1 MLPKMPSQLS
11 TDSIVAVLVTN
22 ITRWAQLLLTSAER
36 SWAGAMSMK
45 SIQSPENTQK
55 PMLGSTKRQIISRF
69 RKAIL
74 YASNL
79 VEILQDQST
88 TKATNQDVLE
98 AKAYL
103 ALLRGGSDFERNRW
117 ASCISNY
124 SFVRIV
130 YTTLS
135 SSTQTDVY
143 RDLLEGTIDPSIKY
157 AAYQEKLPRT
167 KAVQDI
173 AIENFPSTES
183 QSREEILTVDSEAFE
198 TSTEKA
204 AAQTEG
210 AGDLPT
216 TIEWRGRK
224 VNIEDAAISQ
234 ALGAAHVKE
243 DALAQVFSSESESR
257 SPRDLAAAYDDVIN
271 ARQDAADATK
281 TAIDELL
288 AEGVEQ
294 GDPRIQA
301 LQITRTAVNY
311 GVIEYRVGR
320 NRVLCGE
327 GDGLT
332 FEPLKSKQS
341 SKARKDGKERVTKD
355 EPNGRK
361 LARLRERMALYDS
374 ILQNLDAVKQL
385 PGVIADTAFVK
396 ELEAKRNYFR
406 ALKCL
411 AIGRSH
417 AVNGH
422 VNNALGLFSRAQQLG
437 QNVAAT
443 PSPSS
448 KVPKLDISGAQH
460 EALGS
465 HLAAITLRYR
475 ALADL
480 QNSTTASQKALQS
493 KQYAPPLLER
503 LHLNQYDDNVDLKNI
518 VNYPPKLQPI
528 PMKPLFFDLAWDY
541 IKYPGQAQ
549 EVQEKTAAPA
559 PVPATTEQVEEA
571 PKKRGWFGFGR

>member
-1 MLPKMPSQLS
+1 
-11 TDSIVAVLVTN
+11 
-22 ITRWAQLLLTSAER
+22 
-36 SWAGAMSMK
+36 MK

-55 PMLGSTKRQIISRF
+55 PMLGSTKRQIISRL
-69 RKAIL
+69 RKAVA

-79 VEILQDQST
+79 VEVLQDQST
-88 TKATNQDVLE
+88 TNATNQDILE

-103 ALLRGGSDFERNRW
+103 ALLRGGADFERNHW

-124 SFVRIV
+124 SFVRLV
-130 YTTLS
+130 YNTLS
-135 SSTQTDVY
+135 KSTQTDIY

-183 QSREEILTVDSEAFE
+183 QSREDILAADSEAFE
-198 TSTEKA
+198 TSAEKA

-210 AGDLPT
+210 VGDLPT
-216 TIEWRGRK
+216 TIEWRGRR
-224 VNIEDAAISQ
+224 VNIEDASISQ
-234 ALGAAHVKE
+234 ALGTARVKE
-243 DALAQVFSSESESR
+243 DALADVFSSKDESKTA
-257 SPRDLAAAYDDVIN
+257 RDLAAAYDDVIN

-281 TAIDELL
+281 TAIDELV
-288 AEGVEQ
+288 AEGVDQ

-301 LQITRTAVNY
+301 LQVTRTAVNY
-311 GVIEYRVGR
+311 AVIEYRVGR

-327 GDGLT
+327 GDGLV
-332 FEPLKSKQS
+332 FEPVKPKQNL
-341 SKARKDGKERVTKD
+341 KARKDGKERIAKD
-355 EPNGRK
+355 EPNGRR

-396 ELEAKRNYFR
+396 ELEAKRSYFR

-417 AVNGH
+417 TVNGH
-422 VNNALGLFSRAQQLG
+422 VTNALGLFSRAQDFG
-437 QNVAAT
+437 QHAASSS
-443 PSPSS
+443 SPTS
-448 KVPKLDISGAQH
+448 KVPMLEVSAVQQ
-460 EALGS
+460 EALNS
-465 HLAAITLRYR
+465 HLAGITLRYR

-480 QNSTTASQKALQS
+480 QNSTAASQQASQS
-493 KQYAPPLLER
+493 KQFAPPLLER
-503 LHLNQYDDNVDLKNI
+503 LHLNQYDDNIDLKNI
-518 VNYPPKLQPI
+518 VNYPPGLQPI

-541 IKYPGQAQ
+541 IQYPGQ
-549 EVQEKTAAPA
+549 VQEDHIRSATPSAI
-559 PVPATTEQVEEA
+559 PVKQEQVEEA

>member
-1 MLPKMPSQLS
+1 
-11 TDSIVAVLVTN
+11 
-22 ITRWAQLLLTSAER
+22 
-36 SWAGAMSMK
+36 
-45 SIQSPENTQK
+45 
-55 PMLGSTKRQIISRF
+55 MLGSTKRRIISRL
-69 RKAIL
+69 RKASG
-74 YASNL
+74 YAANL

-103 ALLRGGSDFERNRW
+103 ALLKGGSDFERNRW
-117 ASCISNY
+117 TSCISNY
-124 SFVRIV
+124 SFVRLV

-135 SSTQTDVY
+135 NSAQTDAY
-143 RDLLEGTIDPSIKY
+143 RELLEGTIDPSIKY

-167 KAVQDI
+167 RAVQDI
-173 AIENFPSTES
+173 AIESFPQNEA
-183 QSREEILTVDSEAFE
+183 QSREAILAVDSKAFE
-198 TSTEKA
+198 TTSDKA
-204 AAQTEG
+204 AAQAEG
-210 AGDLPT
+210 VGDLPT

-234 ALGAAHVKE
+234 ALGLARVRE
-243 DALAQVFSSESESR
+243 DALAQVFSSELESK
-257 SPRDLAAAYDDVIN
+257 SSKDLATAYDDVIN

-288 AEGVEQ
+288 AEGLEQ

-311 GVIEYRVGR
+311 AVIEYRIGR
-320 NRVLCGE
+320 NRVLCGRD
-327 GDGLT
+327 DGLA
-332 FEPLKSKQS
+332 FEPVKPKQGN
-341 SKARKDGKERVTKD
+341 KVRKDGQEKPAKD
-355 EPNGRK
+355 EPNGRR

-396 ELEAKRNYFR
+396 ELEARRSYFR

-422 VNNALGLFSRAQQLG
+422 INNALGLFSRAQQLG
-437 QNVAAT
+437 QSATALTSTSQTSNV
-443 PSPSS
+443 PMLS
-448 KVPKLDISGAQH
+448 ISESQL
-460 EALGS
+460 EALRI
-465 HLAAITLRYR
+465 HLAAIVLRYR

-480 QNSTTASQKALQS
+480 QTSTIASQKVLQS

-541 IKYPGQAQ
+541 IQYPGQAQ
-549 EVQEKTAAPA
+549 RVEEKVQNTVTAAASTPA
-559 PVPATTEQVEEA
+559 KKDQTEEA

>member
-1 MLPKMPSQLS
+1 
-11 TDSIVAVLVTN
+11 
-22 ITRWAQLLLTSAER
+22 
-36 SWAGAMSMK
+36 MK

-55 PMLGSTKRQIISRF
+55 PMPGSTKRQVVSRF
-69 RKAIL
+69 RKAIA

-79 VEILQDQST
+79 VQVVQDQST
-88 TKATNQDVLE
+88 TNATNQDILE

-103 ALLRGGSDFERNRW
+103 ALLKGGLDFERNRW
-117 ASCISNY
+117 ASCITHY
-124 SFVRIV
+124 SFVRLV
-130 YTTLS
+130 YTALS
-135 SSTQTDVY
+135 ASAQTDVY
-143 RDLLEGTIDPSIKY
+143 RDLLEGTIDPSLKY

-167 KAVQDI
+167 KAVPDI
-173 AIENFPSTES
+173 AIENFPSDDS
-183 QSREEILTVDSEAFE
+183 QSREDILSADSTAFE
-198 TSTEKA
+198 TSADKA
-204 AAQTEG
+204 AAQTKG

-224 VNIEDAAISQ
+224 VDIEDASISQ
-234 ALGAAHVKE
+234 ALGTARVKE
-243 DALAQVFSSESESR
+243 DALADAFSGRTEATSS
-257 SPRDLAAAYDDVIN
+257 RDLAAAYDDVIN

-288 AEGVEQ
+288 AEGVDQ
-294 GDPRIQA
+294 GDARIQG

-311 GVIEYRVGR
+311 AVIEYRVGR

-327 GDGLT
+327 GDGLVL
-332 FEPLKSKQS
+332 EPVKPKQNV
-341 SKARKDGKERVTKD
+341 KARKDGKERVSKD

-385 PGVIADTAFVK
+385 PGVIADTNFVQ
-396 ELEAKRNYFR
+396 ELDTKRSYFR

-417 AVNGH
+417 TVNGH
-422 VNNALGLFSRAQQLG
+422 TNNALGLFSRAQELA
-437 QNVAAT
+437 QNARATSSSAA
-443 PSPSS
+443 
-448 KVPKLDISGAQH
+448 KVPMLDVTTSQH
-460 EALGS
+460 EALSS
-465 HLAAITLRYR
+465 HLAALTLQYR

-480 QNSTTASQKALQS
+480 QKYTISSQQALQS
-493 KQYAPPLLER
+493 KQFAPPLLER

-541 IKYPGQAQ
+541 IQYPGQAQ
-549 EVQEKTAAPA
+549 EVQAKTSAPA
-559 PVPATTEQVEEA
+559 AEQAKQEPVEEA